1 MIKENTGKKMLKRL
15 SAFTLSMVV
24 ALTTAFFGVPFSA
37 KAAEANTE
45 YTIEIGIDGN
55 CKVSVD
61 GGESSTM
68 SNNGVL
74 LKPGQTVK
82 STVSSSKEVN
92 NNIKCHHDG
101 SYPTPYMYTLIVGFE
116 ISSANAGDSLADLGE
131 VESGKIEIVTGG
143 TVVSGEEQTQIE
155 KGEIEYDKSF
165 KASELVFVEYG
176 GHSSNST
183 YSVCDCPA
191 KAHWDVYTCHRT
203 SFKVHRISLGTVD
216 INYNTDILG
225 SDNYPKSI
233 DISKDNAT
241 CEYEIPTKIGYV
253 FDGWEFTDSEGNILS
268 GVINDSKDGTLTFAG
283 VSGGNWQSINDI
295 SKNGITATPKW
306 KQKKLTLNYDP
317 DGGVFSYGVCTV
329 TKENISYETEKDNTN
344 LFPEIKREGYT
355 FDGWYID
362 STRITC
368 IADIPDS
375 KGNSSQTY
383 DIKAKW
389 TPGDNPPDYTIDSK
403 TGTLTVNSKDGF
415 PSFDYGRY
423 AKKIIVSE
431 GITEIP
437 DNTFKSF
444 DMEEI
449 ELPDTI
455 KTIGSAAFSCCSSLK
470 SITIPEGVTEIK
482 DNCFEVCRKM
492 EEVVLPDS
500 VVSIG
505 TWAFNEV
512 GSYLSNGTGAKIR
525 LSSQLQSIGQY
536 AFYEANIAEINIP
549 DSVTTISDKAFC
561 SAKIAS
567 FKMPPNVDKVPKSMF
582 ENSTL
587 AEIDLANVTAIE
599 EYAFSGTKITSV
611 TIPDS
616 VTDIGQ
622 NAFSRSQLKSVEIP
636 EKVTQLGSGVFRS
649 CEQLESAKLTNGIT
663 YIPAYA
669 FRNCTAL
676 KKLILPNT
684 IERIEYM
691 AFDGVSIEE
700 VTFAGTEE
708 QWAALCE
715 DAEELMTA
723 KVTYVEPVAPHV
735 HDANLVPEVAASCKA
750 TGVKAYYTCT
760 CGKYFEDKDCKTII
774 SNLAAWKTGAGLIAK
789 KKHTLKKT
797 DAKAATCTAAGNKE
811 YWTCSDCKKVYA
823 DADGKT
829 ETTVA
834 AMTVAATGVLVKGTA
849 FYKVTGS
856 DTKNPTVTYIEN
868 KSSKATTVSVPST
881 VTVEGVTYKVT
892 AIADNA
898 FKGNKKITKVT
909 ISKNVKTIGKN
920 AFNGCSNLKTVT
932 IGSNVTSVGENA
944 FKGCKALTK
953 VTLPSKT
960 TKIGANAFNGC
971 SKLKTITIKSNKM
984 TSKTISKNAF
994 KGLSSK
1000 ATIKVPK
1007 GKAKSYKTLF
1017 LKRGLSKKVKVK

>member
-225 SDNYPKSI
+225 SDNYPKNI

-306 KQKKLTLNYDP
+306 KQKRLTLNYDP
-317 DGGVFSYGVCTV
+317 DGGVYSYGVCTV
-329 TKENISYETEKDNTN
+329 TKEDISYETEKDNTN

-355 FDGWYID
+355 FDGWYLD
-362 STRITC
+362 NTRITC
-368 IADIPDS
+368 LADIPDS

-383 DIKAKW
+383 DVKAKW

-449 ELPDTI
+449 ELPNTI
-455 KTIGSAAFSCCSSLK
+455 NTIGNAAFSGCDRLK

-549 DSVTTISDKAFC
+549 DSVTTISDSAFC

-582 ENSTL
+582 KNSTL

-599 EYAFSGTKITSV
+599 EYAFSG
-611 TIPDS
+611 
-616 VTDIGQ
+616 
-622 NAFSRSQLKSVEIP
+622 
-636 EKVTQLGSGVFRS
+636 
-649 CEQLESAKLTNGIT
+649 
-663 YIPAYA
+663 
-669 FRNCTAL
+669 CTAL
-676 KKLILPNT
+676 KKLAIPNT
-684 IERIEYM
+684 IESIGYR
-691 AFDGVSIEE
+691 AFYNVNPEG
-700 VTFAGTEE
+700 VTFAGTEQ

-715 DAEELMTA
+715 DAKELMTA

-735 HDANLVPEVAASCKA
+735 HDAKLVPEVAASCKA

-797 DAKAATCTAAGNKE
+797 DAKAATCVAAGNKE

-823 DADGKT
+823 DAEGKT

-834 AMTVAATGVLVKGTA
+834 AMTVAATGHKWDAGKVTKEATATENGVKTYKCTVCGITKTETIPATGVPEKGTEIKDEKGTA
-849 FYKVTGS
+849 SYEITGNNE
-856 DTKNPTVTYIEN
+856 KNPTVTYTEN
-868 KSSKATTVSVPST
+868 KNSKATTVSVPST

-898 FKGNKKITKVT
+898 FKSNKKITKVT
-909 ISKNVKTIGKN
+909 ISKNVTTVGKN
-920 AFNGCSNLKTVT
+920 AFSGCTKLKTVT
-932 IGSNVTSVGENA
+932 VGSNVTSIGSNA
-944 FKGCKALTK
+944 FKGCKSLTK
-953 VTLPSKT
+953 ITLPSKT

-971 SKLKTITIKSNKM
+971 SKLKTITIKSKKM
-984 TSKTISKNAF
+984 TSKTVSKNAF
-994 KGLSSK
+994 KGVSSK

-1007 GKAKSYKTLF
+1007 GKAKTYKTLF
-1017 LKRGLSKKVKVK
+1017 RKKGLSKKAKVK